1 MRLTRQLKWT
11 AALALMTLCA
21 ATVGGCQA
29 EAQLGGKVET
39 PPPPPPPPPPDQDGD
54 GILDADDKC
63 PAEKEDGKPPDPN
76 DGCPNPDE
84 DADGIPVP
92 QDKCPTEPETVNQ
105 FEDEDGC
112 PDTKPLVQVVGSEV
126 KINQKILFDKGKS
139 TITPESM
146 TVVEAVAKVLKEH
159 PEIEL
164 VEVGGHASKEG
175 NEYYNKTL
183 SANRVKQVRKELVK
197 LGVEKERLVSVGY
210 GYYCPLDAAETE
222 AANEKN
228 RRVEF
233 KILFRKGEATGV
245 KRGCEEAEKKNIKP
259 KTPDKSPWTAPA
271 PAADAAAAKPAA
283 AAPAAGGAKPK
294 DVPKPAAK

>member
-29 EAQLGGKVET
+29 EAQIGGKVET

-63 PAEKEDGKPPDPN
+63 PADKEDGKPPDPN

-92 QDKCPTEPETVNQ
+92 QDKCPTEPETVNG

-126 KINQKILFDKGKS
+126 KINQKILFEKGKS
-139 TITPESM
+139 AITADSM
-146 TVVEAVAKVLKEH
+146 KVVEAVAKVLKEH
-159 PEIEL
+159 SEIEL

-183 SANRVKQVRKELVK
+183 SANRVKQVKKELIK

-210 GYYCPLDAAETE
+210 GFYCPLDPGESE
-222 AANEKN
+222 EANEKN

-245 KRGCEEAEKKNIKP
+245 TRGCEEAEKKNIKP

-271 PAADAAAAKPAA
+271 AEAAAAKPAA
-283 AAPAAGGAKPK
+283 AAGAKPK

>member
-29 EAQLGGKVET
+29 EAQIGGKVET

-63 PAEKEDGKPPDPN
+63 PADKEDGKPPDPN

-92 QDKCPTEPETVNQ
+92 QDKCPTEPETVNG

-112 PDTKPLVQVVGSEV
+112 PDTKPLVQVVGTEV

-139 TITPESM
+139 TITADSM
-146 TVVEAVAKVLKEH
+146 QVVEAVAQVLKEH
-159 PEIEL
+159 SEIEL

-210 GYYCPLDAAETE
+210 GYYCPLDQGETE
-222 AANEKN
+222 EANEKN

-271 PAADAAAAKPAA
+271 AEAAAAKPAA
-283 AAPAAGGAKPK
+283 AGAPK
-294 DVPKPAAK
+294 DVPKAAAK